1 MRKTTETEEERQLAA
16 DKLTIRRGVTKEA
29 LEVLE
34 RRYGYNLPIFG
45 ADAMY
50 SADSNDKFLRQA
62 LIKEG
67 QRQVISFLRFL
78 TNTDNNG

>member
-1 MRKTTETEEERQLAA
+1 MKANNEQEKQLEADMRVLK
-16 DKLTIRRGVTKEA
+16 RGITPEA

-45 ADAMY
+45 NDAMY
-50 SADSNDKFLRQA
+50 SAEPNDKFLRQA

-67 QRQVISFLRFL
+67 QRQVISFIRFS
-78 TNTDNNG
+78 TAQNNG